1 MLNFINNLSIRGK
14 LLTLVTLPLIGF
26 ICFAGH
32 DFIRTYKE
40 KVELENMLIFC
51 NSAATGSFLVHELQK
66 ERGASAGYL
75 SSKGTK
81 FKDIMLKQRLLTDQK
96 NKELQ
101 DFIKT
106 TPLTPHLV
114 SIFSE
119 INQELDKLQTVRQ
132 QIDNFSITAAEEVA
146 FYTGLNA
153 QLLSIIDITANDSTD
168 PELSISAVTVGSFL
182 QHKERA
188 GIERAVMSNVFSID
202 RFTPAFLEKFIRLLA
217 EQQSYIETFKAH
229 ATLAQLDIYSVNMTD
244 NVLKPV
250 QDYRDIALNKMLEGG
265 FNTDATAWFNTIT
278 EKINKLKDVEVS
290 LLMEMHEK
298 NLLLISER
306 TSSLTTLAILILFPL
321 FFVLFLSWIITKQ
334 LQRGI
339 HEITS
344 KLININ
350 NDNDLTLRVEVQ
362 SKDELGDISNTINK
376 LVQHLQGLVSKIQ
389 ETSTILKTNLAE
401 NIESNHVIEGKVNSG
416 IEQVSQVVT
425 ATTEM
430 TSTVADIARNAM
442 EASTETETANAKGQ
456 HGNAEVEGT
465 IENINRL
472 SSELNNAST
481 IVKTL
486 NESALNIGK
495 FLNAVKDISDQTNLL
510 ALNAAIEAARAGESG
525 RGFAVVADEVRSLSM
540 QTKTSTDEIEVM
552 IKKLQSDASS
562 AQLAMEN
569 GINMVEKSVD
579 DATQTGKDISEIT
592 NSIQHINQMNEQIAT
607 AAEEQSSV
615 TEEINRNMINIQ
627 DGYTEMQASYRSLE
641 EGCQL
646 VDELANELDNSVGAF
661 KIKE

>member
-1 MLNFINNLSIRGK
+1 
-14 LLTLVTLPLIGF
+14 
-26 ICFAGH
+26 
-32 DFIRTYKE
+32 
-40 KVELENMLIFC
+40 
-51 NSAATGSFLVHELQK
+51 
-66 ERGASAGYL
+66 
-75 SSKGTK
+75 
-81 FKDIMLKQRLLTDQK
+81 
-96 NKELQ
+96 
-101 DFIKT
+101 
-106 TPLTPHLV
+106 
-114 SIFSE
+114 
-119 INQELDKLQTVRQ
+119 
-132 QIDNFSITAAEEVA
+132 
-146 FYTGLNA
+146 
-153 QLLSIIDITANDSTD
+153 
-168 PELSISAVTVGSFL
+168 
-182 QHKERA
+182 
-188 GIERAVMSNVFSID
+188 
-202 RFTPAFLEKFIRLLA
+202 
-217 EQQSYIETFKAH
+217 
-229 ATLAQLDIYSVNMTD
+229 
-244 NVLKPV
+244 
-250 QDYRDIALNKMLEGG
+250 
-265 FNTDATAWFNTIT
+265 
-278 EKINKLKDVEVS
+278 
-290 LLMEMHEK
+290 
-298 NLLLISER
+298 
-306 TSSLTTLAILILFPL
+306 
-321 FFVLFLSWIITKQ
+321 
-334 LQRGI
+334 
-339 HEITS
+339 
-344 KLININ
+344 
-350 NDNDLTLRVEVQ
+350 
-362 SKDELGDISNTINK
+362 
-376 LVQHLQGLVSKIQ
+376 
-389 ETSTILKTNLAE
+389 
-401 NIESNHVIEGKVNSG
+401 VIEGKVNSG

>member
-1 MLNFINNLSIRGK
+1 MLSFIHNLSIRNK
-14 LLTLVTLPLIGF
+14 LLTLVILPFIGF
-26 ICFAGH
+26 VFFAGH
-32 DFIRTYKE
+32 DFIRTYNE
-40 KVELENMLIFC
+40 KVALEKMLIFC

-75 SSKGTK
+75 SSKGSK

-96 NKELQ
+96 NQELQ
-101 DFIKT
+101 SFINN
-106 TPLTPHLV
+106 TPLTPHLI

-119 INQELDKLQTVRQ
+119 INQELDKLKTIRQ
-132 QIDNFSITAAEEVA
+132 KIDTFSISAADEVA

-153 QLLSIIDITANDSTD
+153 QLLSIIDITANDSTN

-229 ATLAQLDIYSVNMTD
+229 ATPAQFDIYSSNMT
-244 NVLKPV
+244 VQALKPV
-250 QDYRDIALNKMLEGG
+250 QDYRDIALSKMLEGG

-278 EKINKLKDVEVS
+278 EKINKLKKVEVA

-298 NLLLISER
+298 NLSLISER
-306 TSSLTTLAILILFPL
+306 VSSLTTLALLIILPL
-321 FFVLFLSWIITKQ
+321 LFVLFLSWYITKQ
-334 LQRGI
+334 LGRGI
-339 HEITS
+339 HEITT
-344 KLININ
+344 KLINITN
-350 NDNDLTLRVEVQ
+350 NNDLTQRIEVR

-376 LVQHLQGLVSKIQ
+376 LVKHLQGLVGKIQ
-389 ETSTILKTNLAE
+389 DTSTILKTNLAE

-416 IEQVSQVVT
+416 IDQVSQVVT

-456 HGNAEVEGT
+456 HGNAEVEET
-465 IENINRL
+465 IDNINHL
-472 SSELNNAST
+472 SAELDKASN

-486 NESALNIGK
+486 NDSALNIGN

-540 QTKTSTDEIEVM
+540 QTKKSTDEIEVM

-569 GINMVEKSVD
+569 GLNMVEKSVK

-627 DGYTEMQASYRSLE
+627 NGYTDMQVSYQSLE

-646 VDELANELDNSVGAF
+646 VEDLAHELDVSVGAF
-661 KIKE
+661 KIN

>member
-1 MLNFINNLSIRGK
+1 MFSFINNLSIRSK
-14 LLTLVTLPLIGF
+14 LLTLAIFPLIGF

-32 DFIRTYKE
+32 DFTQTYQE
-40 KVELENMLIFC
+40 KVELEKMLILTD
-51 NSAATGSFLVHELQK
+51 AASVSSFLVHELQK

-75 SSKGTK
+75 SSKGEK
-81 FKDIMLKQRLLTDQK
+81 FKDIMAKQRQSTNQKLQTLQEFIQLTA
-96 NKELQ
+96 
-101 DFIKT
+101 
-106 TPLTPHLV
+106 LTPNLT
-114 SIFSE
+114 SLFYDIKK
-119 INQELDKLQTVRQ
+119 NLDKLSNIRNR
-132 QIDNFSITAAEEVA
+132 IDNFSISSAEEVA
-146 FYTGLNA
+146 FYTNLNT
-153 QLLSIIDITANDSTD
+153 QLLSIIEMTANDSTD
-168 PELSISAVTVGSFL
+168 PELAISAVTVGSFL

-217 EQQSYIETFKAH
+217 EQQAYIDSFKAH
-229 ATLAQLDIYSVNMTD
+229 ATPAQLSIYSSIVPN
-244 NVLKPV
+244 NVSKPV
-250 QDYRDIALNKMLEGG
+250 QDYRDIALDKMLVGG
-265 FNTDATAWFNTIT
+265 FNTDATVWFNTIT
-278 EKINKLKDVEVS
+278 AKINKLKAVEDA
-290 LLMEMHEK
+290 LLNELHEK
-298 NLLLISER
+298 NMSLISER
-306 TSSLTTLAILILFPL
+306 QASLTTLSMVIVLSLL
-321 FFVLFLSWIITKQ
+321 FVLFLSWTITRQ
-334 LQRGI
+334 LQKSI
-339 HEITS
+339 SEITT
-344 KLININ
+344 KLINITN
-350 NDNDLTLRVEVQ
+350 NNDLTLRVEVQ
-362 SKDELGDISNTINK
+362 SNDELGDISKTINK
-376 LVQHLQGLVSKIQ
+376 LVAHLQDLVSKIQ

-401 NIESNHVIEGKVNSG
+401 NIESNHIIEGKVNSG
-416 IEQVSQVVT
+416 IDQVSQVVT

-472 SSELNNAST
+472 STELNNAST

-486 NESALNIGK
+486 NDSALNIGK

-569 GINMVEKSVD
+569 GLTMVEKSVN

-627 DGYTEMQASYRSLE
+627 DGYAEMQISYQKLE

-646 VDELANELDNSVGAF
+646 VDELAHELDNSVGAF
-661 KIKE
+661 KIK

>member
-1 MLNFINNLSIRGK
+1 MFRFVNNLSIRNK
-14 LLTLVTLPLIGF
+14 LLTLVILPFIGF
-26 ICFAGH
+26 VFFAGH
-32 DFIRTYKE
+32 DFIRTYNE
-40 KVELENMLIFC
+40 KVALEKMLIFC

-75 SSKGTK
+75 SSKGSK

-96 NKELQ
+96 NQELQ
-101 DFIKT
+101 DFINN
-106 TPLTPHLV
+106 TPLTPHLI

-119 INQELDKLQTVRQ
+119 INQELDKLKTIRQ
-132 QIDNFSITAAEEVA
+132 KIDTFSISAADEVA

-153 QLLSIIDITANDSTD
+153 QLLSIIDITANDSTN

-229 ATLAQLDIYSVNMTD
+229 ATPAQLDIYSSNMT
-244 NVLKPV
+244 VQALKPV
-250 QDYRDIALNKMLEGG
+250 QDYRDIALSKMLEGG

-278 EKINKLKDVEVS
+278 EKINKLKKVEVA

-298 NLLLISER
+298 NLSLISER
-306 TSSLTTLAILILFPL
+306 VSSLTTLALLIILPL
-321 FFVLFLSWIITKQ
+321 LFVLFLSWYITKQ
-334 LQRGI
+334 LGRGI
-339 HEITS
+339 HEITT
-344 KLININ
+344 KLINITN
-350 NDNDLTLRVEVQ
+350 NNDLTQRIEVR

-376 LVQHLQGLVSKIQ
+376 LVKHLQGLVGKIQ
-389 ETSTILKTNLAE
+389 DTSTILKTNLAE

-416 IEQVSQVVT
+416 IDQVSQVVT

-456 HGNAEVEGT
+456 HGNAEVEET
-465 IENINRL
+465 IDNINHL
-472 SSELNNAST
+472 SAELDKASN

-486 NESALNIGK
+486 NDSALNIGN

-540 QTKTSTDEIEVM
+540 QTKKSTDEIEIM

-569 GINMVEKSVD
+569 GLNMVEKSVK

-627 DGYTEMQASYRSLE
+627 NGYTDMQVSYQSLE

-646 VDELANELDNSVGAF
+646 VEDLAHELDVSVGAF
-661 KIKE
+661 KIN

>member
-1 MLNFINNLSIRGK
+1 MLSFINNLSIRCK
-14 LLTLVTLPLIGF
+14 LLTLVIPPLIGF
-26 ICFAGH
+26 IFFAGH
-32 DFIRTYKE
+32 DFIRTYNE
-40 KVELENMLIFC
+40 KIALEKMLIFC

-75 SSKGTK
+75 SSKGEK

-101 DFIKT
+101 DFINST
-106 TPLTPHLV
+106 SLTPHLT

-119 INQELDKLQTVRQ
+119 INQELNKLEAVRQ
-132 QIDNFSITAAEEVA
+132 KVDNFSISTTDEVA

-202 RFTPAFLEKFIRLLA
+202 RFTPDFLEKFISLLA

-229 ATLAQLDIYSVNMTD
+229 ATPAQFDIYSSNMTTQA
-244 NVLKPV
+244 LKPV
-250 QDYRDIALNKMLEGG
+250 QDYRDIALSKMLEGG

-278 EKINKLKDVEVS
+278 EKINKLKKIEVS

-298 NLLLISER
+298 NLSLISER
-306 TSSLTTLAILILFPL
+306 ISSLTALALSIILPL
-321 FFVLFLSWIITKQ
+321 FFVLFLSWYITKQ
-334 LQRGI
+334 LNRGI
-339 HEITS
+339 HEITA
-344 KLININ
+344 KLINITKN
-350 NDNDLTLRVEVQ
+350 NDLTQRVEVR

-401 NIESNHVIEGKVNSG
+401 NIENNHVIEGKVNSG

-430 TSTVADIARNAM
+430 TSTVADIARNAV
-442 EASTETETANAKGQ
+442 EASTDTETANAKGQ
-456 HGNAEVEGT
+456 HGNAEVEET
-465 IENINRL
+465 IDNINRL
-472 SSELNNAST
+472 STELDNASSL
-481 IVKTL
+481 VKTL
-486 NESALNIGK
+486 NDSVLNIGQ

-540 QTKTSTDEIEVM
+540 QTKKSTDEIEVM
-552 IKKLQSDASS
+552 IKQLQSDASS

-569 GINMVEKSVD
+569 GLNMVEKSVN

-627 DGYTEMQASYRSLE
+627 NGYTDMQASYQSLE

-646 VDELANELDNSVGAF
+646 VEDLAHELDASVGAF
-661 KIKE
+661 KIK

>member
-1 MLNFINNLSIRGK
+1 MLSFINNLSIRCK
-14 LLTLVTLPLIGF
+14 LLTLVIPPLIGF
-26 ICFAGH
+26 IFFAGH
-32 DFIRTYKE
+32 DFIRTYNE
-40 KVELENMLIFC
+40 KIALEKMLIFC

-75 SSKGTK
+75 SSKGEK

-101 DFIKT
+101 DFINST
-106 TPLTPHLV
+106 SLTPHLT

-119 INQELDKLQTVRQ
+119 INQELNKLEAVRQ
-132 QIDNFSITAAEEVA
+132 KVDNFSISTTDEVA

-202 RFTPAFLEKFIRLLA
+202 RFTPDFLEKFISLLA

-229 ATLAQLDIYSVNMTD
+229 ATPAQFDIYSSNMTTQA
-244 NVLKPV
+244 LKPV
-250 QDYRDIALNKMLEGG
+250 QDYRDIALSKMLEGG

-278 EKINKLKDVEVS
+278 EKINKLKKIEVS

-298 NLLLISER
+298 NLSLISER
-306 TSSLTTLAILILFPL
+306 ISSLTALALSIILPL
-321 FFVLFLSWIITKQ
+321 FFVLFLSWYITKQ
-334 LQRGI
+334 LNRGI
-339 HEITS
+339 HEITA
-344 KLININ
+344 KLINITKN
-350 NDNDLTLRVEVQ
+350 NDLTQRVEVR

-401 NIESNHVIEGKVNSG
+401 NIENNHVIEGKVNSG

-430 TSTVADIARNAM
+430 TSTVADIARNAV
-442 EASTETETANAKGQ
+442 EASTDTETANAKGQ
-456 HGNAEVEGT
+456 HGNAEVEET
-465 IENINRL
+465 IDNINRL
-472 SSELNNAST
+472 STELDNASSL
-481 IVKTL
+481 VKTL
-486 NESALNIGK
+486 NDSVLNIGQ

-540 QTKTSTDEIEVM
+540 QTKKSTDEIEVM
-552 IKKLQSDASS
+552 IKQLQSDASS

-569 GINMVEKSVD
+569 GLNMVEKSVN

-627 DGYTEMQASYRSLE
+627 NGYTDMQASYQSLE

-646 VDELANELDNSVGAF
+646 VEDLAHELDASVGTF
-661 KIKE
+661 KIK

>member
-1 MLNFINNLSIRGK
+1 MLNLINNLSIRGK
-14 LLTLVTLPLIGF
+14 LLTLVILPLIGF

-51 NSAATGSFLVHELQK
+51 SSAATGSFLVHELQK

-81 FKDIMLKQRLLTDQK
+81 FKDIMFKQRLLTDQK
-96 NKELQ
+96 NQELQ

-132 QIDNFSITAAEEVA
+132 QIDNLSITAAEEVA

-153 QLLSIIDITANDSTD
+153 QLLSIIDITANDSTE

-229 ATLAQLDIYSVNMTD
+229 ATPAQLNIYSTNMTD
-244 NVLKPV
+244 NALKPV
-250 QDYRDIALNKMLEGG
+250 QEYRDIALNKMLEGG
-265 FNTDATAWFNTIT
+265 FNADATAWFNTIT
-278 EKINKLKDVEVS
+278 EKINKLKTVEVS

-306 TSSLTTLAILILFPL
+306 TSSLTTLAVLILLPL
-321 FFVLFLSWIITKQ
+321 LFVLFLSWYITKQ

-339 HEITS
+339 GEITT
-344 KLININ
+344 KLINITN
-350 NDNDLTLRVEVQ
+350 NNDLTLRVEVHSQ
-362 SKDELGDISNTINK
+362 DELGDISNTINK
-376 LVQHLQGLVSKIQ
+376 LVTHLQTLVTKIQ
-389 ETSTILKTNLAE
+389 KTSSVLKNNLTE

-627 DGYTEMQASYRSLE
+627 GGYTEMQVSYKNLE
-641 EGCQL
+641 KGCEL
-646 VDELANELDNSVGAF
+646 VDSLAHELDTSVGVF
-661 KIKE
+661 KIS

>member
-1 MLNFINNLSIRGK
+1 MLSFIHNLSIRNK
-14 LLTLVTLPLIGF
+14 LLTLIILPFIGF
-26 ICFAGH
+26 VFFAGH
-32 DFIRTYKE
+32 DFIRTYNE
-40 KVELENMLIFC
+40 KVALEKMLIFC

-75 SSKGTK
+75 SSKGSK

-96 NKELQ
+96 NQELQ
-101 DFIKT
+101 SFINN
-106 TPLTPHLV
+106 TPLTPHLI

-119 INQELDKLQTVRQ
+119 INQELDKLKTIRQ
-132 QIDNFSITAAEEVA
+132 KIDTFSISAADEVA

-153 QLLSIIDITANDSTD
+153 QLLSIIDITANDSTN

-229 ATLAQLDIYSVNMTD
+229 ATPAQLDIYSSNMT
-244 NVLKPV
+244 VQALKPV
-250 QDYRDIALNKMLEGG
+250 QDYRDIALSKMLEGG

-278 EKINKLKDVEVS
+278 EKINKLKKVEVA

-298 NLLLISER
+298 NLSLISER
-306 TSSLTTLAILILFPL
+306 VSSLTTLALLIILPL
-321 FFVLFLSWIITKQ
+321 LFVLFLSWYITKQ
-334 LQRGI
+334 LGRGI
-339 HEITS
+339 HEITT
-344 KLININ
+344 KLINITN
-350 NDNDLTLRVEVQ
+350 NNDLTQRIEVR

-376 LVQHLQGLVSKIQ
+376 LVKHLQGLVGKIQ
-389 ETSTILKTNLAE
+389 DTSTILKTNLAE

-416 IEQVSQVVT
+416 IDQVSQVVT

-456 HGNAEVEGT
+456 HGNAEVEET
-465 IENINRL
+465 IANINHL
-472 SSELNNAST
+472 STELDKASN

-486 NESALNIGK
+486 NDSTLNIGN

-540 QTKTSTDEIEVM
+540 QTKKSTDEIEVM

-562 AQLAMEN
+562 AQLAMAN
-569 GINMVEKSVD
+569 GLNMVEKSVK
-579 DATQTGKDISEIT
+579 DAAQTGKDISEIT

-627 DGYTEMQASYRSLE
+627 SGYTDMQISYQSLE

-646 VDELANELDNSVGAF
+646 VEDLAHELDVSVGAF
-661 KIKE
+661 KIN